1 MAQQAIEVLNGS
13 NLNGA
18 QVRCRLDRNARDRVR
33 STNQHRA
40 HISNLS
46 SNTTTEDLTAHFES
60 IGLVTGC
67 DIRTA
72 RNSDGGNESPSSGYV
87 EFMDSRRWVC
97 CKLSDLINYY
107 LLFYCLYYYQHY
119 CFNE

>member
-1 MAQQAIEVLNGS
+1 MAQQAIEVLNDS

-67 DIRTA
+67 DIRKA
-72 RNSDGGNESPSSGYV
+72 RNSDGGSESPSSGYV

-97 CKLSDLINYY
+97 CKLSDLLLSVLLIN
-107 LLFYCLYYYQHY
+107 YYQHY